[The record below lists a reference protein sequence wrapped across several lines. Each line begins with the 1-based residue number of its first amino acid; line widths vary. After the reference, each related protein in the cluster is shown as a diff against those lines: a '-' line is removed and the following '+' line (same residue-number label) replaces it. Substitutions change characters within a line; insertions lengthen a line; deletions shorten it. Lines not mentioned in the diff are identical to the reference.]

1 MTADLTRVTFDQRQH
16 YRAVQQ
22 QQGRVQLDSDWNE
35 QVDISSFR
43 VETETVDT
51 VGCCGAPLHAD
62 GFRLVASAAALTPDE
77 AARPGNASPPAVP
90 AGDLLITAGR
100 FYAGGILAE
109 NDAITLVSTQPEM
122 PTPQQITDLGGTPI
136 LPLKVPGTWLA
147 YLDVWPRLRTAI
159 DDPHIREVALGGPDT
174 ATRLRNSWQV
184 KFLPLPSGS
193 SCSTTSADWDALVKP
208 KKGTLAASVA
218 VSASPSGPCV
228 IDPGA
233 GYRRLENQLYRVE
246 VHIGGDSLAKTTFK
260 WSRDNGSIVSRW
272 ISKDPL
278 SDKLELESVGR
289 DNVLNIAPG
298 QWVELTDDAHEE
310 LGLPGSFAEVTAVV
324 GSVITIDSANATG
337 PVELANFPK
346 NPKVRRWDS
355 APASPGKWLA
365 PDGEKTL
372 NTASTFELEDGVVV
386 KFGAGSFRTGDHW
399 LIPART
405 ALPYVDWPTVG
416 GTAVQRPPLGIVHQ
430 YCRLAVVTF
439 AGGEF
444 TITDC
449 RSLFPPLT
457 ELISLEYVSGESQE
471 ATPNPLQPAT
481 QLLPLPLPLKV
492 GVSNGKWPVAGARV
506 RFTVK
511 VGGGTLNP
519 ASGIVLTDAEGVAT
533 CSWSVNATSPS
544 PEVMAE
550 LLDPASLRMDLPIMF
565 HARLN
570 TAKLV
575 SYDPANCAD
584 MKSASVVTVQDAL
597 DFLCKQK
604 AATASC
610 CVTVGK
616 IGELAGDYATV
627 MEAFADLAKRKL
639 SSCCVTLLPGNH
651 VLEKDLVVGP
661 VDDKSG
667 THAKL
672 VGCGHGSRLELKGS
686 LTFRGLASATV
697 RDLAVTASNN
707 SIFFAGCTE
716 VEVSTCLIEGPG
728 TKSQLLVLEGG
739 ARIALRDNS
748 ITAANPTD
756 ANSKAVAITLLDF
769 TASASLVNN
778 RIDGVLILGGTGIG
792 TSLTLAEIKR
802 LGELVKQ
809 NALQLKPTKGV
820 LHLRGNAILRMAFGK
835 ELLAAL
841 KTFVAT
847 GDGVE
852 LKPWHAAQCTD
863 NILTLG
869 DNHVLAQHL
878 SLGTTRFL
886 ETKQDVGLA
895 IARTA
900 TYVGNSADNDVRLFN
915 VSQDSQLAANIIL
928 NIAQA

>member
-1 MTADLTRVTFDQRQH
+1 MTADLTRVTFDQSRH

-35 QVDISSFR
+35 QLDITSFR

-51 VGCCGAPLHAD
+51 VGCCGGPLHAD
-62 GFRLVASAAALTPDE
+62 GFRLVASAAGLTADE

-100 FYAGGILAE
+100 YYVGGILAE
-109 NDAITLVSTQPEM
+109 NDKITLVSTQPEM
-122 PTPQQITDLGGTPI
+122 PTPAQITKLGGTP
-136 LPLKVPGTWLA
+136 LFPLTAAGTWLA
-147 YLDVWPRLRTAI
+147 YLDVWPRMRTAI

-184 KFLPLPSGS
+184 KFLTLPSGS
-193 SCSTTSADWDALVKP
+193 NCSTTSAEWDKLVKP
-208 KKGTLAASVA
+208 AKGTLSASVGA
-218 VSASPSGPCV
+218 TASPSGPCV

-246 VHIGGDSLAKTTFK
+246 VHIGGDSLSKATFK

-278 SDKLELESVGR
+278 SDELELESVGK
-289 DNVLNIAPG
+289 DKVLNIAAG
-298 QWVELTDDAHEE
+298 TWVELTDDAHEE
-310 LGLPGSFAEVTAVV
+310 LGLPGTFAEVTNVV
-324 GSVITIDSANATG
+324 GNVITIDSANATG
-337 PVELANFPK
+337 PVEFADFPD

-355 APASPGKWLA
+355 VPATAGKWLA

-372 NTASTFELEDGVVV
+372 NTSSTFELEDGVVV
-386 KFGAGSFRTGDHW
+386 KFGAGTFRTGDYW

-405 ALPYVDWPTVG
+405 ALPYVDWPVVG
-416 GTAVQRPPLGIVHQ
+416 NTPVQKPPLGIEHK
-430 YCRLAVVTF
+430 YCRLAVVSF
-439 AGGEF
+439 AGGVF

-457 ELISLEYVSGESQE
+457 ELTSLDYVSGESQE

-519 ASGIVLTDAEGVAT
+519 ATGIVLTDAEGVAA

-544 PEVMAE
+544 PEVIAE
-550 LLDPASLRMDLPIMF
+550 LLDPASTRVHLPVVF

-575 SYDPANCAD
+575 SYDPAACAD
-584 MKSASVVTVQDAL
+584 MKAASIVTVQDAL
-597 DFLCKQK
+597 DFLCKVK

-616 IGELAGDYATV
+616 VGDLAGDYPKLAD
-627 MEAFADLAKRKL
+627 AFEDLAKKKV
-639 SSCCVTLLPGNH
+639 SSFCVTLLPGTH
-651 VLEKDLVVGP
+651 VLEKNLSVVP
-661 VDDKSG
+661 VDDKTP

-672 VGCGHGSRLELKGS
+672 VGCGHGSRLELKGTLS
-686 LTFRGLASATV
+686 FEKLASATV
-697 RDLAVTASNN
+697 RDLQVTAGGESLM
-707 SIFFAGCTE
+707 FRGCTE
-716 VEVSTCLIEGPG
+716 VELSNVLIEGPG
-728 TKSQLLVLEGG
+728 TKSQLVLIEG
-739 ARIALRDNS
+739 ALRVTLRDNVF
-748 ITAANPTD
+748 TAANATD
-756 ANSKAVAITLLDF
+756 PNPKFVAVTLVDF
-769 TASASLVNN
+769 DAVTSIVGNTFN
-778 RIDGVLILGGTGIG
+778 GVLVLGGTGLG
-792 TSLTLAEIKR
+792 AGLTSADIKA
-802 LGELVKQ
+802 LG
-809 NALQLKPTKGV
+809 QLFKNEPPITPTKGS
-820 LHLRGNAILRMAFGK
+820 LHLRGNTIARVAFGK
-835 ELLAAL
+835 ELIAAIKLLAAAGGPPL
-841 KTFVAT
+841 KA
-847 GDGVE
+847 
-852 LKPWHAAQCTD
+852 WHAAQCTD

-869 DNHVLAQHL
+869 ENGVIARHL

-886 ETKQDVGLA
+886 ETKATLGLA

-900 TYVGNSADNDVRLFN
+900 TYVANSADTDVPLVN
-915 VSQDSQLAANIIL
+915 ASMSSQLAANILLAIVP
-928 NIAQA
+928 A